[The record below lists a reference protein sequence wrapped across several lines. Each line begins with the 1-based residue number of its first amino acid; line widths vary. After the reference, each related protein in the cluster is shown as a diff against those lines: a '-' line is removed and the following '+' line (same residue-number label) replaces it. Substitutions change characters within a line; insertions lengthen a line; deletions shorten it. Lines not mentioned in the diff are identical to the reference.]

1 MGRRG
6 RLDRVNGPPLAVLAV
21 GLAQQAAGELDP
33 EFKWL
38 PLNFGAAGSNRA
50 RGNTRTSAAR
60 LSGRGAVTRDLN
72 QRAGSMGGFPW
83 EIDCFASLVCWG
95 GLRPDAPEPP
105 RLAIRFRDPTA
116 ALSGS
121 NSKPFNH
128 DLPTEVSA
136 VKDH

>member
-1 MGRRG
+1 MAPLEFRG
-6 RLDRVNGPPLAVLAV
+6 G
-21 GLAQQAAGELDP
+21 GFESSKGEHPHIGGTSL
-33 EFKWL
+33 
-38 PLNFGAAGSNRA
+38 GS
-50 RGNTRTSAAR
+50 G
-60 LSGRGAVTRDLN
+60 GVTRDLN

-83 EIDCFASLVCWG
+83 ESDCFASLVCWG
-95 GLRPDAPEPP
+95 GLRPEPPEPP
-105 RLAIRFRDPTA
+105 RLAIRFCDPTA